1 MGCGVTHNGAG
12 ARTDSDD
19 DQLSG
24 DLDDAFDVDDSVLP
38 KQWPFEK
45 EMKIETLKET
55 PPFSLFFYNIRS
67 DRW

>member
-1 MGCGVTHNGAG
+1 MMMVIAMVMVMVMMMVIAYFKTVGCRVTHNGAG

-38 KQWPFEK
+38 KQ
-45 EMKIETLKET
+45 
-55 PPFSLFFYNIRS
+55 
-67 DRW
+67 